1 MIPGGSHAINAQ
13 RPESFQRDN
22 APRHRAPNWVALV
35 AAGIIGYFI
44 DSAMTEW
51 AAVPVGI
58 GLVLRERAA
67 KKTKGGR

>member
-1 MIPGGSHAINAQ
+1 M
-13 RPESFQRDN
+13 
-22 APRHRAPNWVALV
+22 